1 MNLMITPG
9 LSINGTYSDLSD
21 PAIPGDK
28 SISHRA
34 ALFAGMASGDSH
46 IENFMDSGV
55 TRVLLTA
62 LRSLG
67 VVVHLDG
74 TTLFISSP
82 GYQNWKQPDGVIECG
97 NSGTTMRLL
106 AGAIAAA
113 GIPAVLDGSSSL
125 RKRPMN
131 RIITPLQQ
139 MGVSIQ
145 GTASGT
151 APLHIA
157 GRAPGEWLTPLSYQ
171 QPVASAQVKT
181 ALLLAGLAADGQ
193 TTILEPGLSR
203 DHTEKMLTAMGV
215 PVLSSQDSSG
225 TATKSVVQ
233 IEGIKAKPLPPINLR
248 IPGDFSSA
256 AFLIVAS
263 LVCPDSQLVLR
274 SIGLNPTRTGLL
286 DALQRMGAN
295 LTISPGDLQSGEPI
309 GDITVATSQLNGI
322 KIAGDQVV
330 RMIDEFPIFAAA
342 ASYATGSSVVR
353 DAQELRYKETDR
365 ISSLA
370 QELRKIGVAV
380 DEYDDGFAI
389 HGTGTVKG
397 GRVKPHRDHRLAM
410 SLAVAG
416 LAAEQPVIVENA
428 EFINESFP
436 AFTQILDDAGAELKF
451 TG

>member
-139 MGVSIQ
+139 MGV
-145 GTASGT
+145 
-151 APLHIA
+151 
-157 GRAPGEWLTPLSYQ
+157 
-171 QPVASAQVKT
+171 
-181 ALLLAGLAADGQ
+181 
-193 TTILEPGLSR
+193 
-203 DHTEKMLTAMGV
+203 
-215 PVLSSQDSSG
+215 
-225 TATKSVVQ
+225 
-233 IEGIKAKPLPPINLR
+233 
-248 IPGDFSSA
+248 
-256 AFLIVAS
+256 
-263 LVCPDSQLVLR
+263 
-274 SIGLNPTRTGLL
+274 
-286 DALQRMGAN
+286 
-295 LTISPGDLQSGEPI
+295 
-309 GDITVATSQLNGI
+309 
-322 KIAGDQVV
+322 
-330 RMIDEFPIFAAA
+330 
-342 ASYATGSSVVR
+342 
-353 DAQELRYKETDR
+353 
-365 ISSLA
+365 
-370 QELRKIGVAV
+370 
-380 DEYDDGFAI
+380 
-389 HGTGTVKG
+389 
-397 GRVKPHRDHRLAM
+397 
-410 SLAVAG
+410 
-416 LAAEQPVIVENA
+416 
-428 EFINESFP
+428 
-436 AFTQILDDAGAELKF
+436 
-451 TG
+451 